1 MEADINMSKIAIY
14 ARKSVFRED
23 SISIES
29 QIEMCKFEARG
40 EDFVIYSDN
49 GYSGKNTSRPEYQ
62 KMIQDIINKK
72 IHKVIVYKLDRIS
85 RSILDFSKMMDLF
98 QIHNVDFISATEH
111 FDTSSP
117 MGRAMLNIC
126 IVFAQLERETIQ
138 QRVIDAYAS
147 RSKKGFYMGGKI
159 PYGYKKVPITMGG
172 VKTSMYEIV
181 PEEAEDI
188 RLIYQMYSSPSA
200 TLGDVR
206 RELEKRGINVNR
218 RGRVWSTARLSEV
231 MRNPVYTFADINIYQ
246 FFKEQN
252 SCIVNPLEDFN
263 GEVSLYLF
271 SGKNKNRKTWDLS
284 DQNVVVAPHQGIVD
298 SETWLACRK
307 KLLANHQIRTCKPK
321 NSFLSGKIKCGNCGY
336 GLVIRFSK
344 RKNGTVRY
352 FIDTG
357 WTDMHYCTNKLP
369 TIRADEFEDMIVERI
384 KDKIDSLSIKAKTDS
399 RDDEIQKNIYK
410 LQSEIEK
417 INSTIDSLVDTIVAG
432 TADNT
437 TITYINKRITEL
449 DLQKNELT
457 NQIDE
462 MNNKKDNNKSNDY
475 EELKNVMSKWNTMEF
490 DDKRAVVNL
499 LIEKILVYPDKIEIM
514 WDV

>member
-1 MEADINMSKIAIY
+1 MSKIAIY

-40 EDFVIYSDN
+40 ENFVIYSDN

-72 IHKVIVYKLDRIS
+72 IYKVIVYKLDRIS

-98 QIHNVDFISATEH
+98 QIHGVDFISATEH

-188 RLIYQMYSSPSA
+188 RLIYQMYSSPSV

-218 RGRVWSTARLSEV
+218 RGHAWSTARLSEI
-231 MRNPVYTFADINIYQ
+231 MRNPVYTFADLNIYH

-252 SCIVNPLEDFN
+252 SCIINPLEDFN

-271 SGKNKNRKTWDLS
+271 SGKNKNRKTWDLT
-284 DQNVVVAPHQGIVD
+284 DQNIVIAPHQGIID
-298 SETWLACRK
+298 SETWLVCRK
-307 KLLANHQIRTCKPK
+307 KLLANHQIKTCKPK
-321 NSFLSGKIKCGNCGY
+321 NSFLSGKVKCGSCGY

-344 RKNGTVRY
+344 RKNGAVRY

-357 WTDMHYCTNKLP
+357 RTDLHCCTHKIP
-369 TIRADEFEDMIVERI
+369 TIRADEFEKIIVEHI
-384 KDKIDSLSIKAKTDS
+384 KDKIETLSIKAKTDS
-399 RDDEIQKNIYK
+399 GSDEFQKNIYK
-410 LQSEIEK
+410 LQSDIEK
-417 INSTIDSLVDTIVAG
+417 INSTINSLVDTIATG
-432 TADNT
+432 SADNT
-437 TITYINKRITEL
+437 TITYINKRIAEL
-449 DLQKNELT
+449 DVQKNKLT

-462 MNNKKDNNKSNDY
+462 LNNKKDEDKLNNY
-475 EELKNVMSKWNTMEF
+475 EELKDTMSKWNAMEF
-490 DDKRAVVNL
+490 DDKRAVINL
-499 LIEKILVYPDKIEIM
+499 LIEKILVYSDKIEII
-514 WDV
+514 WNV

>member
-1 MEADINMSKIAIY
+1 MSKIAIY

-40 EDFVIYSDN
+40 EEFLIYADN

-62 KMIQDIINKK
+62 KMIQDIVNKK

-98 QIHNVDFISATEH
+98 QTHGVDFISATEH

-159 PYGYKKVPITMGG
+159 PYGYKKVPIIIGG
-172 VKTSMYEIV
+172 VKTSMYESV
-181 PEEAEDI
+181 PDEAADI
-188 RLIYQMYSSPSA
+188 RLIYQLYSNPIA

-206 RELEKRGINVNR
+206 RELERRGININR
-218 RGRVWSTARLSEV
+218 RGHTWNTARLSEI
-231 MRNPVYTFADINIYQ
+231 MRNPVYTFADINTFR
-246 FFKEQN
+246 FFKDQKSN
-252 SCIVNPLEDFN
+252 VINPPEDFN
-263 GEVSLYLF
+263 GEMSLYLF

-298 SETWLACRK
+298 SETWLICRK
-307 KLLANHQIRTCKPK
+307 KLLANHQIKTCKAK
-321 NSFLSGKIKCGNCGY
+321 NSFLSGKIKCGYCGY
-336 GLVIRFSK
+336 SLVIKFSQ
-344 RKNGTVRY
+344 RKNGAVRY

-357 WTDMHYCTNKLP
+357 WSDMHICNHKLP
-369 TIRADEFEDMIVERI
+369 TIRADEF
-384 KDKIDSLSIKAKTDS
+384 
-399 RDDEIQKNIYK
+399 
-410 LQSEIEK
+410 
-417 INSTIDSLVDTIVAG
+417 
-432 TADNT
+432 
-437 TITYINKRITEL
+437 
-449 DLQKNELT
+449 
-457 NQIDE
+457 
-462 MNNKKDNNKSNDY
+462 
-475 EELKNVMSKWNTMEF
+475 
-490 DDKRAVVNL
+490 
-499 LIEKILVYPDKIEIM
+499 
-514 WDV
+514 